1 MWENEG
7 FLVGP
12 KPLLP
17 SVPFLSVKM
26 SFQTTSFQ
34 NALIALLTIGLPR
47 FINTGDRALDQHI
60 LMMGTLLVTTAITFA
75 FNNTNYMWNLLVYIW
90 KRDSTNIR
98 GYLLDSIEVLEK
110 MPQQTLYASR
120 TFDNDSQPKYDY
132 IKKTFREPS
141 IGTTISPDKLMR
153 SDGGA
158 SMFGNSYVPF
168 FVYYG
173 HIVYLRYDSGGN
185 ISFVSN
191 NRGAIQRAAEKMT
204 DLLKDLPEGD
214 KTSPS
219 PGKKLDILYPVLGQ
233 AQQGGNL
240 MSSSWPTSPLPGS
253 TLPANMRRKG
263 AISPNKTFDTLFYE
277 QKSTLI
283 SLVSKFKEGRMY
295 PSTISMD
302 NKLGILL
309 YGPPGTGKTGT
320 ISAIANM
327 LQRHVIMINFS
338 EVTTC
343 AQLDTILSS
352 ANNKD
357 YIYVFDEFDCI
368 LNVLTNPAA
377 AQPKPDTKQEKWH
390 ELLAVAEGDERK
402 DILNMIR
409 ESKKPNANTP
419 LDLAYLLSKLDG
431 LEDNNDRLIIATTN
445 NPDKINPALLRPGRF
460 DLKLCLGNC
469 TTAMY
474 VDILSAYFQLSEEEK
489 QIVRQAGIPER
500 RFSPLEVINVA
511 LTHQEFGPTLANL
524 RANM

>member
-1 MWENEG
+1 
-7 FLVGP
+7 
-12 KPLLP
+12 
-17 SVPFLSVKM
+17 M
-26 SFQTTSFQ
+26 SLQTTSFQ
-34 NALIALLTIGLPR
+34 TALITLLSVGMTR
-47 FINTGDRALDQHI
+47 YINTGDRMLDQNL
-60 LMMGTLLVTTAITFA
+60 LMMGTLIVTTAITFMCG
-75 FNNTNYMWNLLVYIW
+75 NTSYMWNLFVYLC
-90 KRDSTNIR
+90 KRDPMKIR

-110 MPQQTLYASR
+110 TPQQILYASR
-120 TFDNDSQPKYDY
+120 TFDMPDNHHKYDY
-132 IKKTFREPS
+132 IKKTFRDPMITS
-141 IGTTISPDKLMR
+141 APPADRLMR
-153 SDGGA
+153 TDGRTDAGLPL
-158 SMFGNSYVPF
+158 FGNSYAPF

-173 HIVYLRYDSGGN
+173 HIVYLRYDNSGS
-185 ISFVSN
+185 ISFVSS
-191 NRGAIQRAAEKMT
+191 NRGALQRAAEKMA
-204 DLLKDLPEGD
+204 DLLKDLPED
-214 KTSPS
+214 KVAAATS
-219 PGKKLDILYPVLGQ
+219 KKLDILYPVLGQ
-233 AQQGGNL
+233 AQQGGSL
-240 MSSSWPTSPLPGS
+240 LGSSWPTSPLPGS
-253 TLPANMRRKG
+253 SSSPPPNMRRKG

-277 QKSTLI
+277 QKSTLM
-283 SLVSKFKEGRMY
+283 SLVTKFKEGRMY
-295 PSTISMD
+295 PSSISMD

-338 EVTTC
+338 EITTC

-352 ANNKD
+352 GNNTKD

-377 AQPKPDTKQEKWH
+377 TQAAKPDAKQERWH

-474 VDILSAYFQLSEEEK
+474 VDILTAFFALSEEGRE
-489 QIVRQAGIPER
+489 IVRYAGIQER
-500 RFSPLEVINVA
+500 RFSPLEVINMA
-511 LTHQEFGPTLANL
+511 LTHQEFTSTLHAL
-524 RANM
+524 QTHI